1 MLIVGLTSPMLQ
13 PMHTPKSGGVNFN
26 FLRDS
31 DSLDERM
38 GAVTLK
44 GWL

>member
-1 MLIVGLTSPMLQ
+1 MLIVGLTGSMLR

-38 GAVTLK
+38 GAVIFRV
-44 GWL
+44 GC